1 VLNSGL
7 AIWGT
12 VPTRP
17 REVVSVHERDRGIA
31 VAASGAREKP
41 TAFQIIGSIK
51 PRSCAKSE
59 RKLKL
64 KEEIAELRRR
74 MLELIRLTDGGL
86 KHITI
91 DILELTHL
99 LDFTDAAVASLERY
113 GDPKGIVART
123 IPNGGNDA
131 RAVLLKLEQE
141 VGLTGEDKGGNQEAS

>member
-1 VLNSGL
+1 MS
-7 AIWGT
+7 
-12 VPTRP
+12 
-17 REVVSVHERDRGIA
+17 EIA
-31 VAASGAREKP
+31 ESRLPASDAREKP
-41 TAFQIIGSIK
+41 TAFQIIGWIK
-51 PRSCAKSE
+51 PRSCTKSE

-113 GDPKGIVART
+113 GDSKGIVAKT

-131 RAVLLKLEQE
+131 RDVLVKWDFPAKIRAAIRKRLKP
-141 VGLTGEDKGGNQEAS
+141 